1 MPQLW
6 QISPTEWINPA
17 HIVHIK
23 DYPER
28 ATPTLHITMLV
39 AEASLGAGDNE
50 SYTITLD
57 GRERADA
64 LRYMAQ
70 AVTPLSR

>member
-6 QISPTEWINPA
+6 QISSAEWINPA
-17 HIVHIK
+17 RIVHIK
-23 DYPER
+23 DYPDR
-28 ATPTLHITMLV
+28 ATPTLYITMSV
-39 AEASLGAGDNE
+39 VEASLGSEDNE
-50 SYTITLD
+50 PYTITLD
-57 GRERADA
+57 GRERADV